1 VTCEALQHSNV
12 EVIVASYNPR
22 VVDVGGS
29 RVRKMETDCWFF
41 IGPTNTKHKE
51 ADSHFHDAAM
61 WTVLVFYLVDLP
73 LLCWIFLETDGCAG
87 QYKGECIFLLPFG
100 GGGGGRAAAWGM
112 GPWAP
117 AEPISPY
124 GAHMGDPR
132 CGVEEAVVHN
142 AMLPPTLRAHI
153 ARPYG

>member
-61 WTVLVFYLVDLP
+61 WTVVVFYLVELP

-87 QYKGECIFLLPFG
+87 QYKGECIFFFFFLGVG
-100 GGGGGRAAAWGM
+100 GWEGGAEPPHGM
-112 GPWAP
+112 GH
-117 AEPISPY
+117 
-124 GAHMGDPR
+124 GLMGSS
-132 CGVEEAVVHN
+132 
-142 AMLPPTLRAHI
+142 
-153 ARPYG
+153 